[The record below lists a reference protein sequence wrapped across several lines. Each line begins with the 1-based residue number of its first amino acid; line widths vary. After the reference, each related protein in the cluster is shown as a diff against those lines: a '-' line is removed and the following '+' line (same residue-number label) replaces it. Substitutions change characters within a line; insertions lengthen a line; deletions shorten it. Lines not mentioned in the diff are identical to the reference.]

1 MCSGSYSQERGRP
14 WAPGSRAK
22 RASLGGSSC
31 HPWTLQPQCV
41 ALTVQTPEPTAP
53 WGHGLPVHACSSSC
67 QLHSRHSEAESG
79 AQTVLLCLE
88 TGVVVLMRKVR
99 GRGELIWQSVC
110 SLCSPGELWR
120 CRCPLLGFKAVS
132 TDTAQAGSLQGGT
145 GSTGSLSRGP
155 CSRPTWPHLR
165 PGPLSSKGQSP
176 PPLGN

>member
-67 QLHSRHSEAESG
+67 QLHSRHSEADSG

-88 TGVVVLMRKVR
+88 TGLVVLMREVR
-99 GRGELIWQSVC
+99 GRGGAYLAECL
-110 SLCSPGELWR
+110 L
-120 CRCPLLGFKAVS
+120 PLLSGGAMAVS
-132 TDTAQAGSLQGGT
+132 
-145 GSTGSLSRGP
+145 LSPSG
-155 CSRPTWPHLR
+155 L
-165 PGPLSSKGQSP
+165 
-176 PPLGN
+176 